1 MYVGRVEKLLAH
13 YSQIPLCFVN
23 LNGKITRASSKIA
36 EVFKYDGII
45 GRDIFELTRI
55 RPAELIEAAQNETN
69 LYLDSNDKSFK
80 ILSEFI
86 GEGETASIMMSF
98 IDVTSYEVLK
108 DMYNDEKACIAVI
121 NVDNFDELTASAG
134 DERELAIST
143 EIDRLIRGWGEKLG
157 AAVVR
162 YREHLYEICLTH
174 GNLQRL
180 VDDKFCILDEA
191 KEIETEAD
199 FPVTLSIGSGHRRQD
214 AGETV
219 KPTRKTPWI
228 WHWDAE
234 AIRLSS
240 RTSRTSNIMGANPRA
255 WRRAIREN
263 PGSSL
268 TR

>member
-55 RPAELIEAAQNETN
+55 RPAELIEAAENHVN
-69 LYLDSNDKSFK
+69 LYLDSNEKSFK
-80 ILSEFI
+80 ILTEFI

-108 DMYNDEKACIAVI
+108 DMYNDDKACIAVI

-143 EIDRLIRGWGEKLG
+143 EIDRLIRSWGEKLG

-162 YREHLYEICLTH
+162 YRDHLYEICLTH
-174 GNLQRL
+174 GDRDGGGLPG
-180 VDDKFCILDEA
+180 
-191 KEIETEAD
+191 D
-199 FPVTLSIGSGHRRQD
+199 FEYRGRHRRQD
-214 AGETV
+214 SGGLRKLRGRCAGSCAG
-219 KPTRKTPWI
+219 TR
-228 WHWDAE
+228 
-234 AIRLSS
+234 
-240 RTSRTSNIMGANPRA
+240 
-255 WRRAIREN
+255 RR
-263 PGSSL
+263 PGYYQEYQEL
-268 TR
+268 

>member
-55 RPAELIEAAQNETN
+55 RPAELIEAAENHVN
-69 LYLDSNDKSFK
+69 LYLDSNEKSFK
-80 ILSEFI
+80 ILTEFI

-108 DMYNDEKACIAVI
+108 DMYNDDKACIAVI

-143 EIDRLIRGWGEKLG
+143 EIDRLIRSWGEKLG

-162 YREHLYEICLTH
+162 YRDHLYEICLTH
-174 GNLQRL
+174 GNLQTMI
-180 VDDKFCILDEA
+180 DDKFSILDEA
-191 KEIETEAD
+191 KEIEIGGGLPGD
-199 FPVTLSIGSGHRRQD
+199 FEYRGRHRRQD
-214 AGETV
+214 SGGLRNLRGRCAGSCAG
-219 KPTRKTPWI
+219 TR
-228 WHWDAE
+228 
-234 AIRLSS
+234 
-240 RTSRTSNIMGANPRA
+240 
-255 WRRAIREN
+255 RR
-263 PGSSL
+263 PGYYQKYQEL
-268 TR
+268 

>member
-108 DMYNDEKACIAVI
+108 DMYNDC
-121 NVDNFDELTASAG
+121 LLYTSHPAG
-134 DERELAIST
+134 DLVALCRDVPSDGAKC
-143 EIDRLIRGWGEKLG
+143 KL
-157 AAVVR
+157 
-162 YREHLYEICLTH
+162 C
-174 GNLQRL
+174 
-180 VDDKFCILDEA
+180 C
-191 KEIETEAD
+191 
-199 FPVTLSIGSGHRRQD
+199 S
-214 AGETV
+214 
-219 KPTRKTPWI
+219 
-228 WHWDAE
+228 
-234 AIRLSS
+234 LSS
-240 RTSRTSNIMGANPRA
+240 ADA
-255 WRRAIREN
+255 
-263 PGSSL
+263 
-268 TR
+268 

>member
-36 EVFKYDGII
+36 VVFKYDGII

-191 KEIETEAD
+191 KEIETEA
-199 FPVTLSIGSGHRRQD
+199 VSEWASAARRWQ
-214 AGETV
+214 TV

-240 RTSRTSNIMGANPRA
+240 RTSRTLNIMGANPRA

>member
-55 RPAELIEAAQNETN
+55 KPAELIEAAQNETN

-121 NVDNFDELTASAG
+121 NVDNFDDSQRRRRAG
-134 DERELAIST
+134 TGDLHR
-143 EIDRLIRGWGEKLG
+143 DRSPDPRLG
-157 AAVVR
+157 
-162 YREHLYEICLTH
+162 
-174 GNLQRL
+174 
-180 VDDKFCILDEA
+180 
-191 KEIETEAD
+191 
-199 FPVTLSIGSGHRRQD
+199 
-214 AGETV
+214 
-219 KPTRKTPWI
+219 RKTW
-228 WHWDAE
+228 
-234 AIRLSS
+234 RSS
-240 RTSRTSNIMGANPRA
+240 SAVS
-255 WRRAIREN
+255 
-263 PGSSL
+263 
-268 TR
+268 